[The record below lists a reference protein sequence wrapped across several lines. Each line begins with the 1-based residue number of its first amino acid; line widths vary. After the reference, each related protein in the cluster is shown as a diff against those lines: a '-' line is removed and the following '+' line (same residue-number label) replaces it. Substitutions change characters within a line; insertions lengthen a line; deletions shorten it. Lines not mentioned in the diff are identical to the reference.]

1 MRNGYSTW
9 IHIYFLSFK
18 RILNQDLYSCG
29 VCFFMCEDTGL
40 FNQSDTQL
48 SKVFVQT
55 CWEPFGHI
63 VKKGVTFLFIF
74 VSVVVLSV
82 IYVGGSIFASYEKYL
97 VFQCFSF
104 ISRMINCVTKSPEV
118 YIGMFLIYIIL
129 IVAHRSGIVFHS
141 KSWY

>member
-1 MRNGYSTW
+1 M
-9 IHIYFLSFK
+9 
-18 RILNQDLYSCG
+18 
-29 VCFFMCEDTGL
+29 
-40 FNQSDTQL
+40 
-48 SKVFVQT
+48 QT

-63 VKKGVTFLFIF
+63 VKKGVNFLFIF

-118 YIGMFLIYIIL
+118 YIDMFLIYIIL
-129 IVAHRSGIVFHS
+129 IVAHRSGFFFHS